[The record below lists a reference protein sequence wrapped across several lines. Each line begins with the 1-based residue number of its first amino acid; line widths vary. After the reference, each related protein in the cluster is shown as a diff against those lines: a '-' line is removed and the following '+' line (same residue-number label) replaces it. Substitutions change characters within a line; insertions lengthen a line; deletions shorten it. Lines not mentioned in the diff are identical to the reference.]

1 MTVLPIIQPDNPL
14 LRRQA
19 QRVTCFDASLQI
31 LIDDMIETMAAAQ
44 GVGLAGPQV
53 AKSWRLIVVRLP
65 DDEESLEEYGQ
76 DAGKLYIVANPTIVW
91 RSQDK
96 VSDVESCLSL
106 PGLQGDVERHERIEV
121 AGQDR
126 EGQPMRL
133 SANGWL
139 ARVFQHEIDHLDG
152 VLYIDIATDVWRPEE
167 EEAPAGE
174 LREAQ

>member
-19 QRVTCFDASLQI
+19 QRVTDFDADLQV
-31 LIDDMIETMAAAQ
+31 LIDDMVETMTAAQ

-53 AKSWRLIVVRLP
+53 AQSRRLIVLRLP
-65 DDEESLEEYGQ
+65 DDEESVEEYGEA
-76 DAGKLYIVANPTIVW
+76 AGKLYIVANPAIVW

-96 VSDVESCLSL
+96 VSGVEGCLSL
-106 PGLQGDVERHERIEV
+106 PGLLGDVERCSSIEV

-126 EGQPMRL
+126 QGQPIRL
-133 SANGWL
+133 TASGWL

-152 VLYIDIATDVWRPEE
+152 VLYIDIATKIWRPEE
-167 EEAPAGE
+167 EDSLAGE
-174 LREAQ
+174 VSQAP